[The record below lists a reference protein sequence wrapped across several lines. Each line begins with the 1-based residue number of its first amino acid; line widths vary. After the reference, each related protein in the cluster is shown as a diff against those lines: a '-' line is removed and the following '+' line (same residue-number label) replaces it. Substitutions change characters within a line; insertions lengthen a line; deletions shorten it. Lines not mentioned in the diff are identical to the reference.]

1 MQQESTSTGH
11 TGNTDAWAA
20 LSREFAGVVEMVSG
34 AVVAVHGGRRIPSSG
49 MHWRTGIVVTSEQA
63 LQRDE
68 DITITLPDGRSVAA
82 TLAGRDPSTDLAILK
97 VEGSQPESSKLGFPE
112 LADLSTLKVGQA
124 VLVAGRTSEG
134 GARATLALVG
144 VVGPAWRTWR
154 GGTLEGTV
162 RLDRNLHPNFAG
174 GPVIDH
180 QGRVL
185 GISTPALSRY
195 GAVVIPASTVQRVT
209 SELEK
214 KGHVGRGYLGIG
226 MVPVR
231 VPRKLRE
238 LAKLAHDVGLM
249 VVGVEPDSPA
259 EQAGVTLGD
268 VLVALDASPL
278 RDTDDLQA
286 QLTAERIGKA
296 VKVSIIRGG
305 ARTEAIITVGERL
318 AAM

>member
-1 MQQESTSTGH
+1 MQQELSSTGVW
-11 TGNTDAWAA
+11 GA
-20 LSREFAGVVEMVSG
+20 LSSESASVIEKVGG
-34 AVVAVHGGRRIPSSG
+34 AVVAVHGRRRIPSSG
-49 MHWRTGIVVTSEQA
+49 VHWRPGIVVTSDQA
-63 LQRDE
+63 LERDE
-68 DITITLPDGRSVAA
+68 EITVTLPDGRSVAA
-82 TLAGRDPSTDLAILK
+82 TLAGRDPSTDIAILK
-97 VEGSQPESSKLGFPE
+97 LESSQSESSNLALPDF
-112 LADLSTLKVGQA
+112 ADLSTLRVGHW

-134 GARATLALVG
+134 GARASLALVG

-154 GGTLEGTV
+154 GGTLDATV

-195 GAVVIPASTVQRVT
+195 GAVVIPALTVDRVT
-209 SELEK
+209 AELEK

-231 VPRKLRE
+231 LPRKLRE
-238 LAKLAHDVGLM
+238 SAKLASEIGLI

-259 EQAGVTLGD
+259 EQAGVILGD

-296 VKVSIIRGG
+296 VKASIIRGG
-305 ARTEAIITVGERL
+305 AVAEVVITVGERRI
-318 AAM
+318 

>member
-1 MQQESTSTGH
+1 MQQESGQTG
-11 TGNTDAWAA
+11 AWGT
-20 LSREFAGVVEMVSG
+20 LSSEFASAIEKVGS
-34 AVVAVHGGRRIPSSG
+34 AIVAVHGRRRIPSSG
-49 MHWRTGIVVTSEQA
+49 VQWRSGLIVTSDHA

-68 DITITLPDGRSVAA
+68 DITITLPDGSSAAA
-82 TLAGRDPSTDLAILK
+82 TPAGRDPSTDLAILK
-97 VEGSQPESSKLGFPE
+97 LNGLESQSPKLALPEFTD
-112 LADLSTLKVGQA
+112 LAGLKVGHW

-154 GGTLEGTV
+154 GGTLDATV

-174 GPVIDH
+174 GAVIDH

-195 GAVVIPASTVQRVT
+195 GAVVIPASTVDRVAA
-209 SELEK
+209 ELEK
-214 KGHVGRGYLGIG
+214 KGHVGRGYLGVG
-226 MVPVR
+226 LMPVR
-231 VPRKLRE
+231 LPSKVQESVKV
-238 LAKLAHDVGLM
+238 ANGIGLM

-268 VLVALDASPL
+268 VLVALDAIPV

-286 QLTAERIGKA
+286 QLTTDRIGKT
-296 VKVSIIRGG
+296 VKASLIRGG
-305 ARTEAIITVGERL
+305 ALAEVVVTVGERRI
-318 AAM
+318 

>member
-1 MQQESTSTGH
+1 MQQESTGAT
-11 TGNTDAWAA
+11 TWAA
-20 LSREFAGVVEMVSG
+20 LSSESASVIERVSR
-34 AVVAVHGGRRIPSSG
+34 AVVAVHGRRRIPSSG
-49 MHWRTGIVVTSEQA
+49 VHWRPGIVVTSSEA

-68 DITITLPDGRSVAA
+68 EITVTLPEGRSLAA

-97 VEGSQPESSKLGFPE
+97 LEGSQPETAILGLPE
-112 LADLSTLKVGQA
+112 LADLSSLKVGHW

-134 GARATLALVG
+134 GARAGLALVG

-154 GGTLEGTV
+154 GGTLDATV
-162 RLDRNLHPNFAG
+162 RLDRNLHPNFSG

-180 QGRVL
+180 EGRVI

-195 GAVVIPASTVQRVT
+195 GAVVIPAATVERVT

-238 LAKLAHDVGLM
+238 SAKLTHEVGLM
-249 VVGVEPDSPA
+249 VVGVESDSPA
-259 EQAGVTLGD
+259 DQAGVTLGD
-268 VLVALDASPL
+268 VLLALDASPL

-286 QLTAERIGKA
+286 HLTAERVGKA
-296 VKVSIIRGG
+296 AKASIIRGG
-305 ARTEAIITVGERL
+305 MLVEVNITVGERPI
-318 AAM
+318 

>member
-34 AVVAVHGGRRIPSSG
+34 AVVAVHGRRRIPSSG

-195 GAVVIPASTVQRVT
+195 GAVVIPASTVERVT
-209 SELEK
+209 AELEK
-214 KGHVGRGYLGIG
+214 KGHLGRGYLGVGMIPIG
-226 MVPVR
+226 LPK
-231 VPRKLRE
+231 KLRDTVKVSE
-238 LAKLAHDVGLM
+238 EVGLM

-259 EQAGVTLGD
+259 DQAGVTLGD
-268 VLVALDASPL
+268 
-278 RDTDDLQA
+278 
-286 QLTAERIGKA
+286 
-296 VKVSIIRGG
+296 
-305 ARTEAIITVGERL
+305 
-318 AAM
+318 